1 MIALQCLAISVGVAF
16 VISLIDLIPA
26 RKREPVSN
34 DLPPVSGEIVIEA
47 P

>member
-16 VISLIDLIPA
+16 VISLIELLPER
-26 RKREPVSN
+26 RKAPVSN
-34 DLPPVSGEIVIEA
+34 DLPPVSGEIIIEA